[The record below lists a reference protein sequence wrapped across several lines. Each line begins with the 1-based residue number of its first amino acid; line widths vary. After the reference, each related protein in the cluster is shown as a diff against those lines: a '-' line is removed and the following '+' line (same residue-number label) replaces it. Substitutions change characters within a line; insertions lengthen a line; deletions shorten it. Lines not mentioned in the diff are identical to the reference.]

1 MIAELILL
9 LTVVPTMLMR
19 ILTAFV
25 CLCIKFCDFIIF
37 PLMDFIM
44 HLFGM

>member
-1 MIAELILL
+1 MLEILALI
-9 LTVVPTMLMR
+9 TVVSTALMG

-25 CLCIKFCDFIIF
+25 CLCIKICDFIIF
-37 PLMDFIM
+37 PMMDFII

>member
-1 MIAELILL
+1 MLEILGLI
-9 LTVVPTMLMR
+9 TVVSTVLMG

-25 CLCIKFCDFIIF
+25 CLCIKICEFVIFPMMDFII
-37 PLMDFIM
+37 

>member
-9 LTVVPTMLMR
+9 LTVVPTMLMG

-37 PLMDFIM
+37 PLMEFIM

>member
-9 LTVVPTMLMR
+9 LTVVPTMLMG

-25 CLCIKFCDFIIF
+25 CLCIKFCDFILF